1 MSTAAEQL
9 RTELGR
15 LTQSERAALARFL
28 IESLHGEG
36 DVDADL
42 AWDAELE
49 ARERQ
54 IRTGQA
60 RGEPAEKVLSELR
73 AKYG

>member
-28 IESLHGEG
+28 IESPPVKVTWML
-36 DVDADL
+36 
-42 AWDAELE
+42 
-49 ARERQ
+49 
-54 IRTGQA
+54 IRVG
-60 RGEPAEKVLSELR
+60 RGA
-73 AKYG
+73 